1 MENVLLG
8 RQPIFAGDM
17 NVLGY
22 ELLFRQ
28 DSEEHALVTDGSL
41 ATADVLNRCAELGLQ
56 DIVGRE
62 LAFINFGRQFLLN
75 NYCEALPHQ
84 QAVLEV
90 LETVDPD
97 AEILGRLKELRG
109 KGYRVA
115 LDDFVCVES
124 AMPLLRVADFVK
136 LDILALSEA
145 DLKQNVAVLRKFP
158 VRIIA
163 EKVETHEQFQLC
175 KDIGF
180 DYFQGYFFCRPH
192 VIRGRRVPVNRLA
205 TIRLITKLNDPN
217 LPIKELEQ
225 TIAQDVA
232 LSYKLLLYVNS
243 AVCGLHRH
251 VESIGHATMLIGHAK
266 LKIWASL
273 ILFSRLD
280 DKPPDLIIT
289 GLVRARM
296 CENIAQALRLDQ
308 ADRCFLAGLFSVLD
322 AILDQPLEQIL
333 SGLPLTPD
341 VREALLEQKGRFG
354 SILRSVMAYERQEWS
369 NITCG
374 HLDLDGM
381 RKTYVEA
388 MTSVLKAFGA
398 IVEPKSAHQQN

>member
-341 VREALLEQKGRFG
+341 VREALLEGPFRFDSPQCHG
-354 SILRSVMAYERQEWS
+354 L
-369 NITCG
+369 
-374 HLDLDGM
+374 
-381 RKTYVEA
+381 
-388 MTSVLKAFGA
+388 
-398 IVEPKSAHQQN
+398 